1 MLGQGRS
8 VWKLPEEL
16 FWRESCLICLVRRGG
31 TTPERVADGEDTEP
45 AEGVQGEEDEDGQ
58 GDEAP
63 HHLLLQL
70 LQFELSDGNVGVQM
84 GHPARKL
91 APNLT
96 VVLEEI

>member
-70 LQFELSDGNVGVQM
+70 PQFELGDGNVGV
-84 GHPARKL
+84 
-91 APNLT
+91 
-96 VVLEEI
+96 

>member
-1 MLGQGRS
+1 MFC
-8 VWKLPEEL
+8 LPEQL
-16 FWRESCLICLVRRGG
+16 FWCESCLVSLVSRGR
-31 TTPERVADGEDTEP
+31 TTPERIADGEDAKP

-84 GHPARKL
+84 RNPAREL
-91 APNLT
+91 APHLT

>member
-1 MLGQGRS
+1 M
-8 VWKLPEEL
+8 VVVLPEQL
-16 FWRESCLICLVRRGG
+16 FWCESGLVSLVCRSG
-31 TTPERVADGEDTEP
+31 TTSERIADGEDAQP

-84 GHPARKL
+84 RDPARKL
-91 APNLT
+91 APHLT

>member
-1 MLGQGRS
+1 M
-8 VWKLPEEL
+8 
-16 FWRESCLICLVRRGG
+16 FWCESGLVRLVCRSG
-31 TTPERVADGEDTEP
+31 TTSERIADGEDAQP

-84 GHPARKL
+84 RDPAREL
-91 APNLT
+91 APHLT